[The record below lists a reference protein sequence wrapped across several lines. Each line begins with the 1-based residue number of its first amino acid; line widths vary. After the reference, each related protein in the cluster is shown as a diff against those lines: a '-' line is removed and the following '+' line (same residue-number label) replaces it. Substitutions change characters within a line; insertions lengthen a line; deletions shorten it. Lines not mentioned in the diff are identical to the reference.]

1 MSPAGTPSR
10 QRGMLRLRLPGA
22 PTVRHFALEFLIVVA
37 GILVALGVDQW
48 RSERQELRIAEEHL
62 ADVTEEVRQNL
73 CTIHRIQ
80 SRAAARKFANLQA
93 VLAFLNDPA
102 APVEDPAAL
111 LDAFASSVQR
121 SRPWLVDN
129 QYQALQNSGDV
140 RLVRRLLPENAISAI
155 YEAPGVLYSQVDRL
169 QGDYPQVVSGLIP
182 AQLQNATNPLAGYAK
197 GAQAPAFVDDADLNR
212 AVETLRARRAEL
224 LPLARNEAAV
234 ASANWFVLERLTMD
248 HKTLLEMLAPWDRS
262 GQPLDEMLKE
272 CAATRRR

>member
-1 MSPAGTPSR
+1 
-10 QRGMLRLRLPGA
+10 MLRIRLPGA
-22 PTVRHFALEFLIVVA
+22 QTVRHFFVEFLIVVA

-48 RSERQELRIAEEHL
+48 RNERQEVRIAEEHL
-62 ADVTEEVRQNL
+62 SDVTEEVRQNL
-73 CTIHRIQ
+73 CTIHRITML
-80 SRAAARKFANLQA
+80 AMARKFDGLQT
-93 VLAFLNDPA
+93 VITFLNDPA
-102 APVEDPAAL
+102 APVADPAAL
-111 LDAFASSVQR
+111 LDAFADSTR
-121 SRPWLVDN
+121 RARPWLVDN

-140 RLVRRLLPENAISAI
+140 RLVRRLLPDNAISAV
-155 YEAPGVLYSQVDRL
+155 YEAPGVLYSQVDWL

-197 GAQAPAFVDDADLNR
+197 GAQAPALVDDADLNR

-262 GQPLDEMLKE
+262 GQPLDEMLEE